1 MKAATLPS
9 LAAIALALLLS
20 GCDKQATPE
29 PAADVPAPAATTPAE
44 PVDLSTSTEKAEPTT
59 VAADA
64 VIVGSALGPDQAA
77 ISPKPAY
84 AAADTV
90 YASASAAGRAG
101 AIARVY
107 WTYQDGTSDKEEE
120 KPVAGDIVNFSFS
133 QADGMQ
139 PGAYNVQ
146 IDIDDVPVGIA
157 DFQVQ

>member
-1 MKAATLPS
+1 MDPVRRRS
-9 LAAIALALLLS
+9 R
-20 GCDKQATPE
+20 P
-29 PAADVPAPAATTPAE
+29 PVPADRSIGWRHQP
-44 PVDLSTSTEKAEPTT
+44 SS
-59 VAADA
+59 VAD
-64 VIVGSALGPDQAA
+64 P
-77 ISPKPAY
+77 
-84 AAADTV
+84 
-90 YASASAAGRAG
+90 ASAAGRAG